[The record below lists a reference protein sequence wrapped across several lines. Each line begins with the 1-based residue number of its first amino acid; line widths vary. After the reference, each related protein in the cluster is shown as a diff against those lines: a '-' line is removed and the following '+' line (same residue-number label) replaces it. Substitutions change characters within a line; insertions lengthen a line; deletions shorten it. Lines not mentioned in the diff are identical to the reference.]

1 MVAKRFRVADGKA
14 AIWIG
19 PGDMLPFI
27 TPLLYLSRVKFH
39 SDLDYLPIVKV
50 SDYTVNLPSI
60 PASGSGQGSS
70 GTGRRGLRTN
80 LYTLG
85 PHGMGFTPFCVG
97 ELTLSGAPI
106 AFVGSIPVAQIA
118 NDRYARWLSLGFDA
132 TNVTAYEYS
141 VQRGVPDVTD
151 GWLPRPATRVDIRVY
166 VSAVGLDSEN
176 KPARDNSYFRLDKTG
191 MRMGP
196 SGFSTGN
203 RYIREPHD
211 PNEAML
217 QLVEGPSIALRV
229 SGSGGDQ
236 LANWRWECGSVTRA
250 GSNNS
255 SIEIAPPGAGF
266 TIARGIAL

>member
-19 PGDMLPFI
+19 PGDMLPFVA
-27 TPLLYLSRVKFH
+27 PLSHLSRVKFH

-50 SDYTVNLPSI
+50 LDYTVNLPSI

-85 PHGMGFTPFCVG
+85 AHGMGFTPFCVG
-97 ELTLSGAPI
+97 ELTMSGTRI
-106 AFVGSIPVAQIA
+106 AFVGSIPVDQIT

-141 VQRGVPDVTD
+141 VQRGVPDVSN
-151 GWLPRPATRVDIRVY
+151 GWYPRPAISVDVRVY
-166 VSAVGLDSEN
+166 VSAVSLDSDNE
-176 KPARDNSYFRLDKTG
+176 PARDNSYFRLDQTG

-196 SGFSTGN
+196 MGFSTDR
-203 RYIREPHD
+203 RYIREPHNQSD
-211 PNEAML
+211 AML
-217 QLVEGPSIALRV
+217 QFVEGPSVALRV
-229 SGSGGDQ
+229 TGSGSNQ

-250 GSNNS
+250 GSNTGS
-255 SIEIAPPGAGF
+255 VETAPPSAGF
-266 TIARGIAL
+266 SSARRISL